1 MRPSES
7 LLEPANVYG
16 NQDCWLETTH
26 LIVMSKDPPSLMD
39 TMALKGTFGGGRCSD
54 LTMLGCEAK

>member
-1 MRPSES
+1 MP
-7 LLEPANVYG
+7 LHCALEGAYDYG
-16 NQDCWLETTH
+16 NQDCWPRSTH